1 MHLRLNS
8 CIAVAGLGNFG
19 NMRSSHSTLAVFCTF
34 IALNAGAQ
42 AAESQPAMIGQGAD
56 SVAARLHYPPTVK
69 ATKTEGAVQFYC
81 EVGSDGRSRHVRVI
95 AESSWSALRF
105 AVRDAVQ
112 QGRFIPARINGRPT
126 SVMIGGTV
134 FFLLPKGQPTILV
147 TMATADK
154 NKAAAGRNYIQPQ
167 MLTTFDDLE
176 RKMYTWRS
184 LITQYS
190 PFPSA
195 EVMCNVDASG
205 NLTGTQIVNESKAN
219 SGLGAVAVKA
229 CEGAKFVPALDNG
242 KPVPGQFNL
251 AIDFAMLVNPD
262 EMAPGSHVK
271 QREE

>member
-1 MHLRLNS
+1 MRTLHCIVIAFFCIL
-8 CIAVAGLGNFG
+8 IAVDLQ
-19 NMRSSHSTLAVFCTF
+19 
-34 IALNAGAQ
+34 AQ
-42 AAESQPAMIGQGAD
+42 TEPATIGQGAD
-56 SVAARLHYPPTVK
+56 SVAARLHYPPTAK
-69 ATKTEGAVQFYC
+69 ASKTEGAVQFYC
-81 EVGSDGRSRHVRVI
+81 EVGADGRARHVRAI

-105 AVRDAVQ
+105 AVRNAVQ
-112 QGRFIPARINGRPT
+112 QGRFVPARLNAKPT
-126 SVMIGGTV
+126 PVMIGGTV
-134 FFLLPKGQPTILV
+134 FFLIPKGQPTILV

-167 MLTTFDDLE
+167 MLTSFADLE
-176 RKMYTWRS
+176 REMYTWRS
-184 LITQYS
+184 LVTQYS
-190 PFPSA
+190 AFPSA
-195 EVMCNVDASG
+195 EVMCNVDANG
-205 NLTGTQIVNESKAN
+205 NLTGTKILSESKAN